1 MFDQQ
6 VGELRSVVADRFG
19 EELRSVASYDEDGF
33 ELRYVRDDVDALY
46 DDRDYARVF
55 RTLRLEAMDRP
66 TQDSLYAHGDLLCTY
81 RVYEDAT
88 VIHVA
93 TSETQGVL
101 VSVDT
106 GADVD
111 IRTTT
116 DRIIEVLGPVHNAA
130 EPGGDVSDGT
140 GDGARR
146 LDGDSGSNDT
156 DRTET

>member
-1 MFDQQ
+1 MFEGQ
-6 VGELRSVVADRFG
+6 VGELQSVAADRFG
-19 EELRSVASYDEDGF
+19 DELRSVASYDEDGF
-33 ELRYVRDDVDALY
+33 DLRYVRDDVDALY

-111 IRTTT
+111 MRATT
-116 DRIIEVLGPVHNAA
+116 DRIIDVLGPVHSAR
-130 EPGGDVSDGT
+130 EGDPDGT
-140 GDGARR
+140 DPDGVTV
-146 LDGDSGSNDT
+146 DGESADETDGTDSF
-156 DRTET
+156 DR